1 MLQEAVAFGAIG
13 LKFFIYIEIKSG
25 LLALLLLQC
34 LYSMRL
40 PRRIKLNLVRDLDA
54 RVKVLEA
61 LYSFG
66 ACYILALTN
75 GFRIPCVM

>member
-13 LKFFIYIEIKSG
+13 LKFFILKLKVDY
-25 LLALLLLQC
+25 LALLLLQC
-34 LYSMRL
+34 LYSMQL

-75 GFRIPCVM
+75 EFRLSCVM